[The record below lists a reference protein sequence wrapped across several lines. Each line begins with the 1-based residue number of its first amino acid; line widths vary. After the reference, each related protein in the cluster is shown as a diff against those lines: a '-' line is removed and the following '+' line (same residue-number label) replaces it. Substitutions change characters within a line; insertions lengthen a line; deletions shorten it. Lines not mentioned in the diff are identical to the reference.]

1 MSLEFFPVIL
11 IFFIATLLSVYIS
24 VPKKTSEKPPLPNT
38 VSVILYLLLIIS
50 MILTC
55 LNSMNKPLY
64 QYIDIKTYISSN
76 ISYRIMLFDFTFRLF
91 VEMMIGTM
99 MNLSNIIGYFID
111 NWYVFISSTYLLA
124 FMVLI
129 GDYFFPKKTRSQLY
143 RIYNT
148 FYRLTLVVIRLNFIQ
163 LVFTSLTENKIL
175 FYGDLIETST
185 QLFFFELLNIVP
197 ILSIGKQ
204 ITTKRLIYTLC
215 SVSILAD
222 LIMYQNP
229 LTVTFIF
236 VNHVADMLRDV
247 CYLFSTGKNLI
258 KLVYLI
264 KYMYMNIILINNL
277 LTTYFVYLVTPT
289 IISLF
294 CLYDLVLY

>member
-1 MSLEFFPVIL
+1 
-11 IFFIATLLSVYIS
+11 
-24 VPKKTSEKPPLPNT
+24 
-38 VSVILYLLLIIS
+38 

-55 LNSMNKPLY
+55 FNNMNKPLY
-64 QYIDIKTYISSN
+64 QIFDIKTYISSN
-76 ISYRIMLFDFTFRLF
+76 ISYIIMLFDFTFKLF
-91 VEMMIGTM
+91 VEMIIGTM
-99 MNLSNIIGYFID
+99 MNFFSVIGYLID
-111 NWYVFISSTYLLA
+111 NWYVFISSTYVLV

-129 GDYFFPKKTRSQLY
+129 SDFFFPKKTRSQLY

-148 FYRLTLVVIRLNFIQ
+148 FYRLTLVVIRLNFVQ
-163 LVFTSLTENKIL
+163 LVFISLMENKIL
-175 FYGDLIETST
+175 FYGDLIDIST
-185 QLFFFELLNIVP
+185 QLFFFELLNIIP
-197 ILSIGKQ
+197 IISIGKQ

-222 LIMYQNP
+222 LIVYQNP

-247 CYLFSTGKNLI
+247 CYLFSTGKD
-258 KLVYLI
+258 LVKFIYLI

-277 LTTYFVYLVTPT
+277 LTTYFIYLVTPT

>member
-1 MSLEFFPVIL
+1 
-11 IFFIATLLSVYIS
+11 
-24 VPKKTSEKPPLPNT
+24 
-38 VSVILYLLLIIS
+38 